1 MRTLEEI
8 KKAIEAIENTYDA
21 QDMPE
26 FVRGQ
31 YNALKWILEEV
42 TQ

>member
-1 MRTLEEI
+1 MKTIEEI
-8 KKAIEAIENTYDA
+8 KKAIEAIENTYDIK
-21 QDMPE
+21 DMPE

-42 TQ
+42 TE

>member
-1 MRTLEEI
+1 MKTLEEI
-8 KKAIEAIENTYDA
+8 KKAIEAIENIYDVK
-21 QDMPE
+21 DMPE

-42 TQ
+42 I